1 MYFYCANF
9 HSICYVSNINKHILN
24 QIGIQ
29 LRARREELHYS
40 QKDVA
45 NMTGLTVN
53 TISAIEKGGGSTL
66 YNFLLLC
73 RSLHIQ
79 PKEFF
84 QEDIDLTPLY
94 NIPPDSKRRIE
105 ITQKLDNLV
114 YHSDFFESPK
124 RVADVIK
131 ELDTEKSDSN
141 KFSVYLTGYCK
152 EGELEYIKEGNIKKY
167 IKKKNGG

>member
-1 MYFYCANF
+1 MSIAN
-9 HSICYVSNINKHILN
+9 KTILADIGK
-24 QIGIQ
+24 QIRI
-29 LRARREELHYS
+29 RREELSYA
-40 QKDVA
+40 QNDVA
-45 NMTGLTVN
+45 NMTGLTIN
-53 TISAIEKGGGSTL
+53 TVASLEKGKGATL
-66 YNFLLLC
+66 NNFLLIC
-73 RSLHIQ
+73 RALEIQ
-79 PKEFF
+79 PK
-84 QEDIDLTPLY
+84 DIFKSDISLEPLY
-94 NIPPDSKRRIE
+94 NLPPESKRRIE

-114 YHSDFFESPK
+114 YNSDFFNSPK